1 MKNKAKQYI
10 PYEGYLK
17 RTDDLNEMES
27 QGIKLIF
34 KKNWFKLI
42 SGVVLISAGVITLPL
57 PTGSFILIGFGCY
70 LLGLST
76 SDLFRYR
83 KHIKEWLKY
92 KFKRWFRK

>member
-10 PYEGYLK
+10 PYEDYLK
-17 RTDDLNEMES
+17 RTEDLNQMQE
-27 QGIKLIF
+27 QGVKLIF
-34 KKNWFKLI
+34 KKNYLKMGL
-42 SGVVLISAGVITLPL
+42 GITLITIGTITLSL
-57 PTGSFILIGFGCY
+57 PTGSIFAISLGCY